1 MSYILDALKKAERD
15 RPAATVP
22 TVETVHQPPAA
33 PARRP
38 WPWIAAVVVL
48 VNAGLL
54 ILLMR
59 SGPMRSTE
67 IPASL
72 PVTPVASAPATV
84 AEQGVPARPADP
96 APRVS
101 PSETPATV
109 IAAPQPPSRPE
120 PERTPAVTTRAETA
134 RAPSVAV
141 VPKPAGARAEPAA
154 RPAPEKPASPSSAPP
169 VPRTASVPNRPA
181 AAPVAPSPPASADIS
196 PGSPEF
202 IQRMKLQVV
211 VYSDVAKQ
219 RMVFIDNRKYIEG
232 QSIDGRVVVES
243 IVPDGA
249 IVLYQGQRFKLRASA
264 D

>member
-22 TVETVHQPPAA
+22 TLETVHQPPAGP
-33 PARRP
+33 PARRQ
-38 WPWIAAVVVL
+38 WPWIGAVVVL
-48 VNAGLL
+48 VNAALL
-54 ILLMR
+54 IWIMR

-67 IPASL
+67 IPAGS
-72 PVTPVASAPATV
+72 PVTPAASAPATV
-84 AEQGVPARPADP
+84 IQRAVPARPADP
-96 APRVS
+96 VRVS

-109 IAAPQPPSRPE
+109 VTAPPAPIRPQ
-120 PERTPAVTTRAETA
+120 PERTPAVPAPVETA
-134 RAPSVAV
+134 GVSSVAP
-141 VPKPAGARAEPAA
+141 VPKPANARTETAV
-154 RPAPEKPASPSSAPP
+154 RPAPEKPASSVPAPR
-169 VPRTASVPNRPA
+169 VPPIASVPNRPA
-181 AAPVAPSPPASADIS
+181 TAPVAPSAPASADIS
-196 PGSPEF
+196 TGSPEF

-211 VYSDVAKQ
+211 VYSDVATQ

-232 QSIDGRVVVES
+232 QSIDGKVQIES